1 MAKGIITRFVLNRQ
15 GVRELLQSAQIMAAC
30 REKAEEIA
38 SGLGEGY
45 EVSTRVG
52 QNRVNASIGAV
63 SPKARAEN
71 LKHNTLVRAISGG
84 GKS

>member
-1 MAKGIITRFVLNRQ
+1 MAKGIITRFERNHQ
-15 GVRELLQSAQIMAAC
+15 GVRELLQSAWIMAVC

-52 QNRVNASIGAV
+52 QNRAIASISAV